1 MREESERPRDGVP
14 ASEDAGTPFALPGRL
29 SDEGLAA
36 LEFGAALD
44 LVAALAAGPLGAARV
59 RARRPATAP
68 AWCRDELADVEE
80 VRRLVRERR
89 APSPAAVPDVA
100 TALAGL
106 RAEGAVLEG
115 RVLVNL
121 RRLLTASRELVTE
134 LRTLAGDAPRAA
146 TRIRPLPDRSL
157 ERRLELS
164 VDGEGELLDSA
175 SPALAGARQE
185 IRTSRNR
192 LIQKLESMLRGLEGG
207 AEGSVTVR
215 NGRYVIP
222 VPRDSRSRPAG
233 IVHDE
238 SASGATLFLEPSAVL
253 ELGNA
258 LREAEVRAERAE
270 LAVCRDLTDL
280 LRPER
285 LILADALEMCV
296 AMDDLVARARYAAA
310 TDAACPELVPSG
322 GPLVIR
328 QGRHPLL
335 LAVLPAESVVPFDLE
350 LTGGLRTLLLSGPN
364 TGGKT
369 VLLKAVGVICA
380 LAQAGILP
388 PVGPGSS
395 LPVFGGF
402 FADIGDRQSI
412 TASLSTFSAHV
423 AVVRRILETADASS
437 LVLLDE
443 IGSGT
448 DPAEGAA
455 LASAVLAALTRR
467 GTVTLATTHLG
478 ALKEL
483 ATRTSG
489 IANASLQFDGAT
501 LQPTYRLLQGVPGRS
516 YGLAIARRLGVPEAV
531 LQDAESQVPDSE
543 RSFDRLLADVEQ
555 RQRAQEARQAELEAR
570 AADLENLSARLSLQL
585 EGQENRDQ
593 SLRQRE
599 REAERSARAQSRA
612 FLLEARQK
620 VEEAIAKARSA
631 VTDEAA
637 RLARRMVEEAVGA
650 ETAALNLMD
659 AGGRAGGRTGGH
671 QERLAA
677 GSRVRLETGTP
688 AEVLE
693 LRGDGRALIR
703 IGSLKMVAEVGSLVP
718 IEGPATREA
727 RSTTPSIRP
736 SVRPSAP
743 SEIDL
748 RGLTSDE
755 AESAVVLAI
764 DEAVLA
770 EQPYLRIIHGKGT
783 GALRERVR
791 QIVESDGR
799 VTRSAFAAPNQG
811 GSGVTVVEFGA

>member
-1 MREESERPRDGVP
+1 VP
-14 ASEDAGTPFALPGRL
+14 
-29 SDEGLAA
+29 
-36 LEFGAALD
+36 D
-44 LVAALAAGPLGAARV
+44 LTAALALLRV
-59 RARRPATAP
+59 
-68 AWCRDELADVEE
+68 
-80 VRRLVRERR
+80 
-89 APSPAAVPDVA
+89 
-100 TALAGL
+100 
-106 RAEGAVLEG
+106 EGAVLEG
-115 RVLVNL
+115 RALVEL
-121 RRLLTASRELVTE
+121 RRLLTAARELVTE
-134 LRTLAGDAPRAA
+134 LRAIAEDAPRAA
-146 TRIRPLPDRSL
+146 ARVRPLPDRAL

-175 SPALAGARQE
+175 SPALAGARQD

-192 LIQKLESMLRGLEGG
+192 LIQKLESLLRGLEGG
-207 AEGSVTVR
+207 AEGAVTVR

-238 SASGATLFLEPSAVL
+238 SASGATLFLEPSAAL

-270 LAVCRDLTDL
+270 LAVCRELTDL

-285 LILADALEMCV
+285 PVLAEALEMCV
-296 AMDDLVARARYAAA
+296 AMDDLMARARYAAA
-310 TDAACPELVPSG
+310 TDAACPELVASG

-328 QGRHPLL
+328 RGRHPLL
-335 LAVLPAESVVPFDLE
+335 LSVLPAGSVVPFDLE
-350 LTGGLRTLLLSGPN
+350 LAGDLRTLLLSGPN

-423 AVVRRILETADASS
+423 AVVRRILEAADGTS

-455 LASAVLAALTRR
+455 LASAVLTSLTRR
-467 GTVTLATTHLG
+467 GAVTLATTHLG

-516 YGLAIARRLGVPEAV
+516 YGLAIARRLGVPEVV
-531 LQDAESQVPDSE
+531 LQDAEAQVPDNE

-555 RQRAQEARQAELEAR
+555 RQRAQESRAAELEAR
-570 AADLENLSARLSLQL
+570 AADLENLAARLTIQL
-585 EGQENRDQ
+585 EGQEHREQ
-593 SLRQRE
+593 GLRQRE
-599 REAERSARAQSRA
+599 RESERSARAQSRA

-620 VEEAIAKARSA
+620 VEEAIAKARAA

-637 RLARRMVEEAVGA
+637 REARRMVEEAVKG
-650 ETAALNLMD
+650 ETVALERVD
-659 AGGRAGGRTGGH
+659 SGGRAGGRTGGH
-671 QERLAA
+671 EQVILPGA
-677 GSRVRLETGTP
+677 RVRLATGP
-688 AEVLE
+688 AGELLEV
-693 LRGDGRALIR
+693 RSDGRALVR
-703 IGSLKMVAEVGSLVP
+703 IGSLKMVADLDTLVAL
-718 IEGPATREA
+718 EGVPKACSP
-727 RSTTPSIRP
+727 STRP
-736 SVRPSAP
+736 SASPPVRPSAAT
-743 SEIDL
+743 EIDL

-755 AESAVVLAI
+755 AEAAVVLAI

-791 QIVESDGR
+791 RIVESDGR
-799 VTRSAFAAPNQG
+799 VARSAFAPPNQG
-811 GSGVTVVEFGA
+811 GSGVTVVEFDG